1 MEKLNSDQWSN
12 NIKCWYEY
20 KNHHVCEKD
29 YVWNPA
35 TCNCENGK
43 YLASIMDD
51 SAFTC
56 NKTIKSYNKKQI
68 LMKKSN
74 LQTAT
79 FLYFT
84 CIFINY
90 YSIIDSC
97 QYLLLFE
104 KILSK
109 TKTFITI

>member
-35 TCNCENGK
+35 TFNCENGK

-74 LQTAT
+74 LQNAT

-97 QYLLLFE
+97 
-104 KILSK
+104 
-109 TKTFITI
+109 

>member
-1 MEKLNSDQWSN
+1 MEKLNSDHWCN

-20 KNHHVCEKD
+20 KNHHVCEK
-29 YVWNPA
+29 YCVWNPA
-35 TCNCENGK
+35 TRNCENGN
-43 YLASIMDD
+43 YLASIIDD

-56 NKTIKSYNKKQI
+56 NKTIKSYDKKKIIGKKQ
-68 LMKKSN
+68 
-74 LQTAT
+74 LQSAK

-97 QYLLLFE
+97 
-104 KILSK
+104 
-109 TKTFITI
+109 